1 MQLTQIHIP
10 AERCIVSGSITML
23 NLDANCFSEVPSCM
37 AQFTS
42 LQASLPPLECRSVF
56 LRAVKRNHRD
66 CCTGA
71 QREEESADCPSRVS
85 ELHQVITGS
94 LWVVAF
100 CVHLCLLR
108 PLQVLNASG
117 NSLEQVPVPICTLPR
132 LRTLDLSNNNIRFL
146 PPQVAD
152 SSTLTSLSLHAN
164 DLRQLPS
171 SLASMARCVGAGFLC
186 SHS

>member
-1 MQLTQIHIP
+1 MKKVFVCTILTHATPTFSVYLEGPAAIIQFCERLLHAQLAGSRLDLSQMQLTQIHIP

-100 CVHLCLLR
+100 VY
-108 PLQVLNASG
+108 
-117 NSLEQVPVPICTLPR
+117 ICA
-132 LRTLDLSNNNIRFL
+132 F
-146 PPQVAD
+146 
-152 SSTLTSLSLHAN
+152 
-164 DLRQLPS
+164 
-171 SLASMARCVGAGFLC
+171 
-186 SHS
+186 